1 MKKRFYRNLSI
12 AIMLLT
18 PLVIFVFK
26 KERAI
31 PNKSD
36 NRLLDFIT
44 KPLQSSAVPKIDI
57 EEAAKH
63 QSSYIFLD
71 SREREEY
78 NVSHIKGATYV
89 GYNEFSLDKVTQ
101 LPKDANIIIY
111 CAVGVRSDKVAGQM
125 IKAGY
130 SNVYNLFGGIFEWM
144 NEGNSVYNKAGYP
157 TPYVHAY
164 SRLWGTFLKSD
175 YKVYDEAFLKLAPAM

>member
-12 AIMLLT
+12 AIILFT

-26 KERAI
+26 KEMAI

-44 KPLQSSAVPKIDI
+44 KPLQSSAVPKVDI
-57 EEAAKH
+57 EEAANH

-78 NVSHIKGATYV
+78 SVSHIKNATYV
-89 GYNEFSLDKVTQ
+89 GYNEFTLDKVAQ
-101 LPKDANIIIY
+101 LPKDANIIVY
-111 CAVGVRSDKVAGQM
+111 CAVGVRSDKIAGQM

-130 SNVYNLFGGIFEWM
+130 SNVRNLFGGIFEWI
-144 NEGNSVYNKAGYP
+144 NDGKAVYNNAGYP
-157 TPYVHAY
+157 TPYIHGY
-164 SRLWGTFLKSD
+164 SRLWGTFLKND
-175 YKVYDEAFLKLAPAM
+175 YKVYDEVFLKVPPAT